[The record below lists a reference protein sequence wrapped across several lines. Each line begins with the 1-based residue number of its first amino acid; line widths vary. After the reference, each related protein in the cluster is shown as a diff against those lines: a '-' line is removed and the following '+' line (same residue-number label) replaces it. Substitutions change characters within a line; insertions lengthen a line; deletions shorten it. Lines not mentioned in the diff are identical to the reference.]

1 MNARVVHGLFF
12 LALLLVEANA
22 ENGPVLKTYGQPI
35 YPPIAKAARL
45 EGSVTVQFVLD
56 QQGEVVSTSTLEGNT
71 MLAKAAEAFV
81 KTWHFRSENAPAAS
95 YRTTIHFRLLDGAV
109 DPRDTS
115 SVSIRHESFRS
126 FEVTA
131 SVGDIEGSRCPTG
144 EDENAPAGSTPA
156 DFVELAR
163 SLCFGTC
170 PSYSVKVHAD
180 GKIEWDGSGYV
191 LVRGHRT
198 GQIDASA
205 ARRLIERFRTKE
217 FWSLCGDYR
226 RPITD
231 SATVT
236 VTVSL
241 SGRTRVVSDY
251 ADSAPLAEQE
261 RELAIDE
268 ISNSHFWRHGDPA
281 SEPIIRISVDA
292 YLPKPGVTPLIR
304 AASRGDVVELRRL
317 LATQKN
323 VNEADASGWSA
334 LMYAAASGHSE
345 PVQLLLHAGANPN
358 HVSIRGDTPL
368 IASASQRAWDAD
380 LVRSGAKVNWQNRE
394 GQTAL
399 MFLAAQAEV
408 DGLRDALKAGA
419 SATLKDREGRT
430 AVDYLRLASCGK
442 SPISD
447 PFTIGWMTTTYSTCN
462 ALDKEEVRTCNKLL
476 SEAATKTT
484 RRPSELG
491 GGRSSPSK

>member
-12 LALLLVEANA
+12 LALLLAAANA
-22 ENGPVLKTYGQPI
+22 ENAPVLKSYGQPI

-56 QQGEVVSTSTLEGNT
+56 QQGEVISTSTLQGNT

-81 KTWHFRSENAPAAS
+81 KTWQFRSGNAPAAS

-115 SVSIRHESFRS
+115 SVIIRHESFQS

-131 SVGDIEGSRCPTG
+131 SVGDIEGSKCPTG
-144 EDENAPAGSTPA
+144 EDETAPSGSTPA

-236 VTVSL
+236 VTVSIA
-241 SGRTRVVSDY
+241 GRTRVVSDY
-251 ADSAPLAEQE
+251 AGAAPRAEQE

-268 ISNSHFWRHGDPA
+268 TSNSRIWRHGDPA
-281 SEPIIRISVDA
+281 SEPVTRIPFDT
-292 YLPKPGVTPLIR
+292 YLPKPGVTRLIR
-304 AASRGDVVELRRL
+304 AASAGDVVELRKL
-317 LATQKN
+317 IAMGKN

-334 LMYAAASGHSE
+334 LTYAAASGDAKT
-345 PVQLLLHAGANPN
+345 VQLLLHAGASPN
-358 HVSIRGDTPL
+358 HVSIRGDTAL
-368 IASASQRAWDAD
+368 IAAAS
-380 LVRSGAKVNWQNRE
+380 RE
-394 GQTAL
+394 GGMQTL
-399 MFLAAQAEV
+399 
-408 DGLRDALKAGA
+408 
-419 SATLKDREGRT
+419 
-430 AVDYLRLASCGK
+430 C
-442 SPISD
+442 D
-447 PFTIGWMTTTYSTCN
+447 PEP
-462 ALDKEEVRTCNKLL
+462 K
-476 SEAATKTT
+476 
-484 RRPSELG
+484 
-491 GGRSSPSK
+491 